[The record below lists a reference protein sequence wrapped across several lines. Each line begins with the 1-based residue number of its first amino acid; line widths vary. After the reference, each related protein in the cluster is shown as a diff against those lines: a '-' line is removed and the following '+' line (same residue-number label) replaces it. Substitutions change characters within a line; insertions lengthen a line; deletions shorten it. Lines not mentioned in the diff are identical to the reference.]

1 MQKES
6 QIGDIVDIRLNPSSI
21 PEEASKATETSNL
34 ATGKSLT
41 NAASEIKAAQYL
53 QAGTNNNPNLSS
65 QQSSVTVLS
74 NFSKLID
81 ILLRP
86 SENLQSLHAS
96 TSKPMLTELTELQD
110 TQKVSTLLHK
120 EVSTSGVFYES
131 HLADWVEGKK
141 TIADLSLEP
150 QSQLPTLNNSYAG
163 LKTGENSPY
172 KELTQIIQQQFHTL
186 ENNSLRWQGE
196 LIAGQKIEFE
206 IRRDNHQK
214 KPNQPKDNNETYW
227 QSEVR
232 FTLPSLGVVATKIQ
246 LSGNHLSVTID
257 TDLEATEKALRAHAP
272 EFAISMNS
280 IGTTLESFTVKH
292 HDNDE

>member
-6 QIGDIVDIRLNPSSI
+6 QIGDIVDIRLNSSSI
-21 PEEASKATETSNL
+21 PEEASNATETPTL
-34 ATGKSLT
+34 ATRKPLT
-41 NAASEIKAAQYL
+41 NAASEIKAAQYQ
-53 QAGTNNNPNLSS
+53 QAGTNNHANLSN

-86 SENLQSLHAS
+86 SEDLQSLHAS
-96 TSKPMLTELTELQD
+96 SSKPMLTGLSELQD

-120 EVSTSGVFYES
+120 EISTSGVFYES

-150 QSQLPTLNNSYAG
+150 QSQLPTLDNSYAG

-196 LIAGQKIEFE
+196 LVAGQKIEFE
-206 IRRDNHQK
+206 IRRDNPQK
-214 KPNQPKDNNETYW
+214 KSNQPKDEHETYW

-232 FTLPSLGVVATKIQ
+232 FTLPTIGTVATKIH
-246 LSGNHLSVTID
+246 LTGNHLQLVFD
-257 TDLEATEKALRAHAP
+257 TDNESTEKALKAHAP
-272 EFAISMNS
+272 ELAASMEA
-280 IGTTLESFTVKH
+280 IGTTLDSFTVKPH
-292 HDNDE
+292 GKDK